1 MTDTETTKK
10 RAPKVPSL
18 TPIAGNGAWRVTV
31 PPSKSST
38 GKKQRLKFKTKK
50 AAELE
55 IERIKSDATRWGTE
69 GTKVSASLA
78 EDAARAAEILDGHD
92 TTLSALAQAYVEA
105 EAAKKKSKSFAEVW
119 TIFEDS
125 RELKSADHKRTLSS
139 LGKKL
144 ATHIGNKLVCE
155 IKHDQLRKAL
165 KEEYKSGHG
174 FNLALRSVSPAFNM
188 AIREGWMIANPCKRI
203 EKVDTGRSGEVS
215 VLTLNQC
222 RKLLSA
228 CKDYRKDETINE
240 NYRVDARG
248 ALPAVA
254 LMLFA
259 GVRPTETT
267 RLDWEQVDLE
277 ENTIFISNKKAKTD
291 RSRFFTIPD
300 TLKEWLE
307 LTPKEDRVGSICP
320 ANWKRKIQV
329 IRKKT
334 GISDDRDQLRKTFAT
349 MHLAHFKDVNITR
362 SIIGHEHGDVLFTN
376 YRAATK
382 PKTASEFWSIR
393 PNSTDAKLAFSA

>member
-1 MTDTETTKK
+1 MAK
-10 RAPKVPSL
+10 PISL
-18 TPIAGNGAWRVTV
+18 TPKKLSDGKWQLNV
-31 PPSKSST
+31 PESVSENNKR
-38 GKKQRLKFKTKK
+38 QRLKFDSKK
-50 AAELE
+50 AAEME
-55 IERIKSDATRWGTE
+55 AERLKSMATKWGTE
-69 GTKVSASLA
+69 GTKISASLA
-78 EDAARAAEILDGHD
+78 EDAAKAASLLHGHEI
-92 TTLSALAQAYVEA
+92 TLAALAQSYIDA
-105 EAAKKKSKSFAEVW
+105 ETVKRQSKSFAEVW
-119 TIFEDS
+119 TFFEDS
-125 RELKSADHKRTLSS
+125 RELKSADHKRTLSN

-144 ATHIGNKLVCE
+144 NQHIGKKLVSE

-165 KEEYKSGHG
+165 HKEYKSAHG
-174 FNLALRSVSPAFNM
+174 FNLALRSVSPAFNV
-188 AIREGWMIANPCKRI
+188 AIREGWMSVNPCKRI
-203 EKVDTGRSGEVS
+203 EKIDTGRSGEIS

-228 CKDYRKDETINE
+228 CKDYRKDKKVHE
-240 NYRVDARG
+240 NYRVDATG

-267 RLDWEQVDLE
+267 RLEWEQIDLE
-277 ENTIFISNKKAKTD
+277 ENTIFVSNKKAKTD

-307 LTPKEDRVGSICP
+307 LTPKEDRIGSICP
-320 ANWKRKIQV
+320 TNWKRKIQV
-329 IRKKT
+329 IRQKT

-349 MHLAHFKDVNITR
+349 MHLAHFKDVNVTR

-382 PKTASEFWSIR
+382 PKTAAEFWDILPTSPEIELQ
-393 PNSTDAKLAFSA
+393 AAG